1 MAIPSF
7 FRRSE
12 LRAALWAFRR
22 EFLVVGLFSM
32 VYNLML
38 LAPTLYMLQVFDRV
52 LSSRSELTLL
62 ALSLITLFFF
72 GVMAFA
78 DWMRSRVLVRGGVR
92 FDHEL
97 SSRVFDASF
106 DSYLSDARSG
116 PSRAF
121 YDLIA
126 LRQFITGQGI
136 FTLFDLPWAPIYL
149 AVIFFLHPLLGWIA
163 IGFAL
168 VQGVLAWI
176 GHSKTVAPAH
186 EAAQANA
193 QVQAYVQGKLRN
205 AEVIESMGMLGNLRG
220 RWRRAQNRALL
231 QNAQAH
237 GVTTRVVAWSK
248 FVRYTQQ
255 SLSLGAGAVLV
266 IHGEMSAGAM
276 VATNL
281 LMGRALA
288 PIDQLAGAWR
298 SFITSRDAF
307 RRLEQLLTEYP
318 ERDPNLHRVAPTGE
332 VTLRDVVA
340 SAPGRATPILKGI
353 SFSVPPGTVTAV
365 LGPSGSGKSTLARV
379 MMGIWPDVAGEV
391 LLDGLPIQGW
401 DRTEL
406 GPHVGYLP
414 QDIELFEGTIG
425 ENIARFG
432 ELDSERVIAA
442 ARCAGLHDMILH
454 FPKGYDTPIGEAGN
468 LLSGGQRQRIG
479 LARAVYGNPSL
490 IVLDEPNANL
500 DDAGEAALNA
510 TLQQMKALGKTI
522 FLITHR
528 AGSLMLAD
536 RVLILQD
543 GQIRANG
550 PRDAVLAALRPAGA
564 PTQTPATPAVTAA

>member
-1 MAIPSF
+1 
-7 FRRSE
+7 
-12 LRAALWAFRR
+12 
-22 EFLVVGLFSM
+22 
-32 VYNLML
+32 
-38 LAPTLYMLQVFDRV
+38 
-52 LSSRSELTLL
+52 
-62 ALSLITLFFF
+62 
-72 GVMAFA
+72 
-78 DWMRSRVLVRGGVR
+78 
-92 FDHEL
+92 
-97 SSRVFDASF
+97 
-106 DSYLSDARSG
+106 
-116 PSRAF
+116 
-121 YDLIA
+121 
-126 LRQFITGQGI
+126 
-136 FTLFDLPWAPIYL
+136 
-149 AVIFFLHPLLGWIA
+149 
-163 IGFAL
+163 
-168 VQGVLAWI
+168 
-176 GHSKTVAPAH
+176 
-186 EAAQANA
+186 
-193 QVQAYVQGKLRN
+193 
-205 AEVIESMGMLGNLRG
+205 
-220 RWRRAQNRALL
+220 
-231 QNAQAH
+231 
-237 GVTTRVVAWSK
+237 
-248 FVRYTQQ
+248 
-255 SLSLGAGAVLV
+255 VLV

-281 LMGRALA
+281 LMSRALA
-288 PIDQLAGAWR
+288 PIDQLVTAWR
-298 SFITSRDAF
+298 SFIMSRDAF
-307 RRLEQLLTEYP
+307 RRLEQLLTDYP
-318 ERDPNLHRVAPTGE
+318 ERDPNLHRVAPSGE

-340 SAPGRATPILKGI
+340 SAPGRTSPILKGI

-379 MMGIWPDVAGEV
+379 MMGIWPDVVGEV

-528 AGSLMLAD
+528 AGALMLAD

-550 PRDAVLAALRPAGA
+550 PRDAVLAALRPTGA